1 MSAVL
6 PTIARPAIAK
16 RSEAVLHLP
25 LVLGRAIARYF
36 AHRAAIADL
45 RELDEPALRDIGI
58 VRSQIEAAVHGLV
71 PRTGRGR
78 MR

>member
-6 PTIARPAIAK
+6 PIITRPVNAK
-16 RSEAVLHLP
+16 RSEALLRLP
-25 LVLGRAIARYF
+25 GTLYQTITRYL

-58 VRSQIEAAVHGLV
+58 ARSQIEAAVHGLV
-71 PRTGRGR
+71 PRTSRAR
-78 MR
+78 M